1 MIYLL
6 FFLVLLLAI
15 FCFFL
20 LNRDLLS
27 PSFWACIMF
36 LIGIIIN
43 IINIYRWGD
52 SYSIKSIDIIML
64 GLICIMCG
72 EFIVTSLNRPR
83 YMILKKTLIYHDHK
97 NKLIIINN
105 VKLTVILIVMLA
117 CLFIDIR
124 SMNRAL
130 NVDNIFTSLYGAAH
144 TSTGGSFIRRLV
156 VAINKGFSYCFIY
169 FIFYNKIIC
178 RSKIPKKFFL
188 PIIIYCVNALINT
201 GRIVFIRLIVYTL
214 FLFILFYVRNHGN
227 RMRQVLRVFI
237 VGVVALMGFFL
248 IFTLMGNL
256 LGKGIYNSAIDVIY
270 YYTGSSI
277 YTFNQYVVQGG
288 TSPSYFGEHTL
299 YGIYNILH
307 YLISSI
313 PHVNNPSLE
322 VTYIPHWYSNIYT
335 AFRRYY
341 QDFGW
346 AGMVVIPTFL
356 GMFYTKLKIWAQ
368 SDETYGWK
376 CIFFAYSIYPIIEIA
391 IEERFFMTY
400 LSFSTC
406 FELVVMYCI
415 YKFVMRVNLVFG
427 KR

>member
-15 FCFFL
+15 VCFIL

-36 LIGIIIN
+36 LIGVIIN
-43 IINIYRWGD
+43 IINVYRWGT
-52 SYSIKSIDIIML
+52 SYSIKSIAIIML
-64 GLICIMCG
+64 GLTCIMCG
-72 EFIVTSLNRPR
+72 EFVVTSLNRPR
-83 YMILKKTLIYHDHK
+83 HILSKKKSIYNNFHSRPIMINDI
-97 NKLIIINN
+97 KLI
-105 VKLTVILIVMLA
+105 VILIVMFV

-144 TSTGGSFIRRLV
+144 TSTGGSFTRRLV
-156 VAINKGFSYCFIY
+156 VAVNKGFAYCFIY
-169 FIFYNKIIC
+169 LIFYNKIIC
-178 RSKIPKKFFL
+178 RDKIQKKFFL
-188 PIIIYCVNALINT
+188 PIIIYCLDALINT

-214 FLFILFYVRNHGN
+214 FLFILFYVRNNGN
-227 RMRQVLRVFI
+227 RMKQVLKVFA
-237 VGVVALMGFFL
+237 VGVVALIAFFL
-248 IFTLMGNL
+248 IFTLMGKL

-277 YTFNQYVVQGG
+277 YTFNQYVVQGR
-288 TSPSYFGEHTL
+288 TSSAYFGEHTL

-313 PHVNNPSLE
+313 PHINNPSLE

-356 GMFYTKLKIWAQ
+356 GIFFTKLKMQAQ
-368 SDETYGWK
+368 LDDTYGWK

-400 LSFSTC
+400 LSFSTF
-406 FELVVMYCI
+406 FELIVMYCI
-415 YKFVMRVNLVFG
+415 FKFVTRINLVFG